1 MIYASTIKMPRV
13 PHTVTALSD
22 GKGIF
27 SVVFDMDNDY
37 RPDEISDMA
46 VRQFSEYFA
55 GKRQYFNVPVA
66 DIPSS
71 EFFKKVLSG
80 IKKVP
85 YGKTQSYK
93 DLAYGIGCKGIRA
106 VASQLK
112 YNPCPLLI
120 PCHRIVPAGGG
131 FGHYCKGEYDDIK
144 EYLIRLERGEYLD

>member
-66 DIPSS
+66 DIPGS

-85 YGKTQSYK
+85 YGK
-93 DLAYGIGCKGIRA
+93 KGFSLRYRLQGY
-106 VASQLK
+106 S
-112 YNPCPLLI
+112 
-120 PCHRIVPAGGG
+120 GGG
-131 FGHYCKGEYDDIK
+131 ISA
-144 EYLIRLERGEYLD
+144 